1 MIVFLIIFS
10 SGMTPI
16 AIRYTQA
23 EGVPSLVIVVLRLWL
38 ISIGLFPLVWTRY
51 REQLLSLTWRQWALS
66 MIAGFW
72 LAMNLFMLFISLE
85 YSSVLV
91 TGVLRRTTPL
101 WIVLPEIV
109 LFGAMFSKRFWGSL
123 VVTIVGGIMI
133 GFGGLDAV
141 NAGSNPLLGAGM
153 ASFGAV
159 CFGIY
164 LLIGRNLNNAI
175 PSLLYSFVVFVSS
188 GIVTT
193 ILIIITDTPVTG
205 YSTSGY
211 LWVFGV
217 TILAQVL
224 GHIPIN
230 LALQIFSA
238 TAMAIL
244 LQIGVVVSVV
254 FAMFLFNEVPSVI
267 QIIGSVLVIAGVVIA
282 TVEQA
287 QHQQKRK
294 SKTLYASD
302 SGD

>member
-1 MIVFLIIFS
+1 
-10 SGMTPI
+10 MTPI

-51 REQLLSLTWRQWALS
+51 RKQLLSLTWRQWALS
-66 MIAGFW
+66 LIAGFW

-91 TGVLRRTTPL
+91 TSVLRRTTPL

-123 VVTIVGGIMI
+123 VITIIGGIMI
-133 GFGGLDAV
+133 GFGGLNVV
-141 NAGSNPLLGAGM
+141 NAGSDPLLGAGL

-175 PSLLYSFVVFVSS
+175 PTLLYSFVVFLSS

-193 ILIIITDTPVTG
+193 FLIIITDTPVTG

-211 LWVFGV
+211 LWVLGV

-230 LALQIFSA
+230 MALQIFSA

-244 LQIGVVVSVV
+244 LQIGVVMSAI
-254 FAMFLFNEVPSVI
+254 FAMFLFSEIPSVI

-282 TVEQA
+282 TVEQS